1 MLVIYVVLDR
11 QPSFLHNFVCFS
23 RGTVTVND
31 LFVFVMY
38 PLTMQID
45 VTCMCTRRAIKQF
58 YVLAAAGQS
67 PVED

>member
-1 MLVIYVVLDR
+1 MLVICVLDH
-11 QPSFLHNFVCFS
+11 QLSFLHNFVCFS

-45 VTCMCTRRAIKQF
+45 VTRMCTERAIKQF
-58 YVLAAAGQS
+58 YVLAAGQS